1 MATKIFLTGATG
13 YIGGHALYTLVSQH
27 PEYEMTVLLRT
38 IPAGF
43 SEQYPNVN
51 IVKGDFESAE
61 ILSDAASKAD
71 IVIHNG
77 NSDHE
82 GAVSALLSG
91 LQRRSTPSYYLH
103 LGGTGII
110 ADVKTGP
117 YGMLNP
123 KVWSDITDI
132 DQLWSM
138 PPDAGHRNTEIL
150 IQQTIADHGDKVK
163 TAVICPP
170 DVYGRGSGPGRK
182 SSFYMPLFWEG
193 IQKLGATY
201 YTGEGANKRGYV
213 HIDDVMKVYLRL
225 VESAAQGG
233 KDADWGFKGYYFTTT
248 QQWSQLEI
256 ARAAGKILTAKG
268 LLKSEEPKRLALD
281 DLTGLLDR
289 VGSPIPSLYL
299 FCSNARTVAERAPK
313 VLGYQGDA
321 PTLMETL
328 DSEIEHAVRD
338 GPKQL

>member
-13 YIGGHALYTLVSQH
+13 FIGGHVLHTLVSQH
-27 PEYEMTVLLRT
+27 PEFEITVLLRT
-38 IPAGF
+38 VPADF
-43 SEQYPNVN
+43 LEQYPNVK
-51 IVKGDFESAE
+51 IVKGDFESADV
-61 ILSDAASKAD
+61 LSDAASRAD

-82 GAVSALLSG
+82 GAVGALLKG
-91 LQRRSTPSYYLH
+91 LQHRSTSSYYIH

-123 KVWSDITDI
+123 KVWSDIVDI

-150 IQQTIADHGDKVK
+150 IQQAITNYGHKIKA
-163 TAVICPP
+163 AVVCPP

-213 HIDDVMKVYLRL
+213 HIDDVMKVYLKL
-225 VESAAQGG
+225 VESAAKGGQGT
-233 KDADWGFKGYYFTTT
+233 DWGLQGYYFTTT
-248 QQWSQLEI
+248 QEWSQLEI
-256 ARAAGKILTAKG
+256 ARAAGKIFKGKG
-268 LLKSEEPKRLALD
+268 LVKSEEPKCLALD

-313 VLGYQGDA
+313 VLGFEATA

-328 DSEIEHAVRD
+328 ESEIEYAVQD